1 MLGRW
6 YRLRIDADLP
16 QASPLPLADFARQAR
31 DLVDRQLRTPGL
43 AWYPDS
49 GVTRRVPPI
58 DSSFQLDRVVL
69 CTDTVPPEIQIIFRW
84 TDEQTLFGVRE
95 LVVLDDEADLVVG
108 STPAEELA
116 SMITMSLEEN
126 LLASGYGI
134 ENAIREPL
142 GDVTW
147 LHWDIKRPGR

>member
-1 MLGRW
+1 M
-6 YRLRIDADLP
+6 
-16 QASPLPLADFARQAR
+16 
-31 DLVDRQLRTPGL
+31 VDRQLRTPGL

-49 GVTRRVPPI
+49 GVTRPVPPI
-58 DSSFQLDRVVL
+58 DSDFQLDRVVL
-69 CTDTVPPEIQIIFRW
+69 RTGTVPPEIQITFRW
-84 TDEQTLFGVRE
+84 AGEQTLFGVRE
-95 LVVLDDEADLVVG
+95 PVVLDDEDEADLVVG

-147 LHWDIKRPGR
+147 LHWTSNDQDTDSPQASGTPGEDGTGLGLAGA